1 MYKNIIQIEEN
12 DIRSLKIKPEAY
24 YKWTDNVI
32 RNSQDFVVPTKTRM
46 PIGDTD
52 YFNVMP
58 CASTECVGVKI
69 VTRSENRRLANK
81 PNMDADIFL
90 YELNDLSIK
99 AIVDGAYITTMRTA
113 AVAVHSVMHFSQN
126 RDTIAMV
133 GLGNIGTAIGEILF
147 AVDKNRKFKVKL
159 YKYKDQAERFIQRF
173 SNYQNIKFE
182 VCNSYEDLM
191 VGSDVV
197 LSSVTY
203 MENDFCPS
211 SIYTKGCT
219 VIPVH
224 LRGFMDCDCHFDH
237 VITSDL
243 ESIKKFRYYNDFKR
257 MSTVKEALD
266 NTSPIR
272 MSDKD
277 RVIVYN
283 LGLASFDIY
292 FASKIYELFK
302 TKDGKTTIVDE

>member
-24 YKWTDNVI
+24 YQWTDNVI
-32 RNSQDFVVPTKTRM
+32 RNPQDFVVPTKTRM
-46 PIGDTD
+46 LIGDTD

-58 CASTECVGVKI
+58 CVSTECVGVKI
-69 VTRSENRRLANK
+69 VTRSENRRLASK

-113 AVAVHSVMHFSQN
+113 AVAVHSAIHFSSKRN
-126 RDTIAMV
+126 VIAMV

-147 AVDKNRKFKVKL
+147 AVDKNRNFKVKL

-173 SNYQNIKFE
+173 SDYSNIEFE
-182 VCNSYEDLM
+182 ICSTYEDLM
-191 VGSDVV
+191 AGSDVV

-211 SIYTKGCT
+211 SVYSPGCT

-243 ESIKKFRYYNDFKR
+243 DSIKKFRYYNDFKR
-257 MSTVKEALD
+257 LSTVKEALD
-266 NTSPIR
+266 NISSIR
-272 MSDKD
+272 KSESD

-292 FASKIYELFK
+292 YASKINELFK
-302 TKDGKTTIVDE
+302 KNNGITTIDDE